1 MQVKN
6 KKSLI
11 NFRAPATNN
20 FMINSQ
26 EGSLLKGQIGNQSS
40 GQLQSMS
47 TPKGQNSINKMSLR
61 GGT

>member
-1 MQVKN
+1 MISLFHSIELYLFRIIKTNIKMQVKN

-26 EGSLLKGQIGNQSS
+26 EGSLLKG
-40 GQLQSMS
+40 
-47 TPKGQNSINKMSLR
+47 
-61 GGT
+61 

>member
-1 MQVKN
+1 MSWIKLIYLKEIYLIKFRIIFKRIKMQVKN

-26 EGSLLKGQIGNQSS
+26 EGSLIKGQIGN
-40 GQLQSMS
+40 
-47 TPKGQNSINKMSLR
+47 
-61 GGT
+61 

>member
-1 MQVKN
+1 MISLFHSIELYLFRIIKTNIKMQVKN

-26 EGSLLKGQIGNQSS
+26 EGSLLKGQIGN
-40 GQLQSMS
+40 
-47 TPKGQNSINKMSLR
+47 
-61 GGT
+61 

>member
-1 MQVKN
+1 MISLFHRNELYLFRIIKTNIKMQVKN

-26 EGSLLKGQIGNQSS
+26 EGSLLKGQIGN
-40 GQLQSMS
+40 
-47 TPKGQNSINKMSLR
+47 
-61 GGT
+61 